1 MIALTNALRAD
12 VGVVLAWLKKVEG
25 RRTGLM
31 SGDNEQIVG
40 SLSKKLGF
48 DECWGDLLPDEKAR
62 LIEEMKKDGYK
73 VIMVGDGVNDA
84 LALSKAD
91 VGVSMGGGG
100 SEVAI
105 ETSDIALIEDD
116 LKGLVILRQLSRKTL
131 GTIEQNFFL
140 ATSTN
145 ILGVIL
151 GATGWLTPMMG
162 GVLHITHALGILY
175 NSHRLL
181 QWEPPLVL
189 KKSDS
194 ILVPREKFDSI

>member
-1 MIALTNALRAD
+1 
-12 VGVVLAWLKKVEG
+12 
-25 RRTGLM
+25 M

-40 SLSKKLGF
+40 NLSKKLGF

-62 LIEEMKKDGYK
+62 LIDEMRKNGYK

-105 ETSDIALIEDD
+105 EASDIALIEDD
-116 LKGLVILRQLSRKTL
+116 LKGLVILRQLSSKTL
-131 GTIEQNFFL
+131 RTIEQNFFL

-145 ILGVIL
+145 ILGVVL

-162 GVLHITHALGILY
+162 GVLHIAHTLGIIY
-175 NSHRLL
+175 NSQRLL
-181 QWEPPLVL
+181 QWEPPFV
-189 KKSDS
+189 SR
-194 ILVPREKFDSI
+194 REVSTFIPPETLDKIF